1 MFKKAAAIA
10 TAAVMALA
18 MFHTGCGAAEESSIT
33 MDLSNEKAV
42 TIELRQCQ
50 R

>member
-1 MFKKAAAIA
+1 MFKKTAAIA

-18 MFHTGCGAAEESSIT
+18 MFQTGCGAAEESSIT
-33 MDLSNEKAV
+33 MDLSNEKAA